1 MRAVIVA
8 GGDLAPG
15 DLGLITPRDLVL
27 AADGGAVPLVAA
39 GCRPAMLIGDL
50 DSVTVALV
58 EELAAAG
65 VPIDAYPEDK
75 ESSDLELAL
84 DRAISDGANQ
94 IVILGAFGGERLDH
108 ALAGVLLLA
117 DPTYRGLDLRAIHG
131 RSAVRVVRAG
141 ADLGLDGEAGDLVTL
156 LPLAGD
162 AHGVT
167 TSGLRWALAG
177 ATLRLGR
184 SRGLSNEV
192 VEPPAAVRLTDGALL
207 VIETRMNGAKRDE

>member
-8 GGDLAPG
+8 GGDIAPG
-15 DLGLITPRDLVL
+15 DLDVIAPGDLVL
-27 AADGGAVPLVAA
+27 AADGGAIPLVAA
-39 GCRPAMLIGDL
+39 SRRPGLLIGDL

-65 VPIDAYPEDK
+65 VPIEAFPEDK
-75 ESSDLELAL
+75 EASDLELAL
-84 DRAISDGANQ
+84 DRAVTDGATQ
-94 IVILGAFGGERLDH
+94 VVILGAFGGERLDH
-108 ALAGVLLLA
+108 ALAGALLLA
-117 DPTYRGLDLRAIHG
+117 DPAHRDLDLRALHG
-131 RSAVRVVRAG
+131 PSAVRVAHP
-141 ADLGLDGEAGDLVTL
+141 DGEMRLEGDPGDLVSL

-167 TSGLRWALAG
+167 TSGLRWPLAG

-192 VEPPAAVRLTDGALL
+192 VEVPAAVRLTDGALL
-207 VIETRMNGAKRDE
+207 VIETRMSGAEA

>member
-15 DLGLITPRDLVL
+15 DLGVIAPRDLVL
-27 AADGGAVPLVAA
+27 AADGGAVPLMAA

-50 DSVTVALV
+50 DSVTVAMV

-84 DRAISDGANQ
+84 DRAISDGATQ
-94 IVILGAFGGERLDH
+94 LVILGAFGGERLDH
-108 ALAGVLLLA
+108 ALAGALLLA
-117 DPTYRGLDLRAIHG
+117 DRTYRGLDLRAIHG
-131 RSAVRVVRAG
+131 RSTVRVLHAG

-167 TSGLRWALAG
+167 TSGLRWQLTG

-192 VEPPAAVRLTDGALL
+192 VEPPAAVRLADGALL
-207 VIETRMNGAKRDE
+207 VIETRMSGGERDA